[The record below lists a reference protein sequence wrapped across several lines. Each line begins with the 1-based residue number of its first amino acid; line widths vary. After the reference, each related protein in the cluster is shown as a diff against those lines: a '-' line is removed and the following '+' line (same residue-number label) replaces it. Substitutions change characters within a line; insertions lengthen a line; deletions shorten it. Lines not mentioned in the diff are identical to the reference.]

1 MMVAGWRGT
10 TPYYSPPTAGQT
22 PQRAFCTYT
31 HTHTH
36 THTQVKTHNV
46 FHSPLHI
53 HTFLNKNIARGWG
66 VILPQHSG
74 AMLTHT
80 LCLSRSLSLRPP
92 QPVSPQPITPQKN
105 KQKGVHRKDGEGGKI
120 GAAWIHNSAMHK
132 LISMH
137 APQTHT
143 HTHTHTP
150 THTHTH
156 TRVSARVPASS
167 QTFTQQST
175 WHTHT
180 HTHTLSQT
188 TTSILTSLFVW
199 GSKDAIR
206 RPPPPTQLSWA
217 PAKNTLQSRPSPS
230 SCLLKVLRSRKS
242 LLSICP

>member
-22 PQRAFCTYT
+22 QRAFCTPT
-31 HTHTH
+31 HTHTR
-36 THTQVKTHNV
+36 THKLRPTMYFTL
-46 FHSPLHI
+46 HSTFI
-53 HTFLNKNIARGWG
+53 HSSIKIWG
-66 VILPQHSG
+66 FILPQHSG

-80 LCLSRSLSLRPP
+80 LCLSRSLSLRPL
-92 QPVSPQPITPQKN
+92 QPVSPQPVTPKKN
-105 KQKGVHRKDGEGGKI
+105 KQKGVRRKDGEEGEI

-137 APQTHT
+137 APHTHTHTNTHT
-143 HTHTHTP
+143 HTHTHTSETECQTQVKLSLSSQLD
-150 THTHTH
+150 THTH
-156 TRVSARVPASS
+156 A
-167 QTFTQQST
+167 
-175 WHTHT
+175 
-180 HTHTLSQT
+180 LSQT

-217 PAKNTLQSRPSPS
+217 PAKNTLQSRPSRS